1 LLSKQ
6 AQMKKKERK
15 SETEETKIEKKHEKM
30 LKQR

>member
-15 SETEETKIEKKHEKM
+15 SETEETKIEKKTGK
-30 LKQR
+30 K